1 MQRNN
6 KNKIFIPSRTS
17 PKGGGRGCL
26 CWDTNKYS
34 RECCDGSMQ
43 AQGIGVITRTATID
57 EDDFLLQQD
66 GGFLLQENN
75 AKIIV

>member
-17 PKGGGRGCL
+17 HNGGGRGCL

-34 RECCDGSMQ
+34 RECCDGSME
-43 AQGIGVITRTATID
+43 AQGIGVITRTD
-57 EDDFLLQQD
+57 
-66 GGFLLQENN
+66 
-75 AKIIV
+75 